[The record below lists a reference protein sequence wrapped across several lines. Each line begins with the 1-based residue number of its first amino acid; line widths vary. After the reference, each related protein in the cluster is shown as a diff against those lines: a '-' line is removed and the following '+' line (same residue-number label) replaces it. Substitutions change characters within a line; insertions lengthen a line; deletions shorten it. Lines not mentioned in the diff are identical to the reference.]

1 MSRKELYNKVKELG
15 VADLIKSTFGDN
27 FTRVSN
33 ANLEDFLRGFEKKT
47 ATVKKVTKA
56 TTKETKKTKG
66 IGNVIVKLLSI
77 LQTKRVITAK
87 EAEEVAKTL

>member
-47 ATVKKVTKA
+47 ATVKKVTEA
-56 TTKETKKTKG
+56 TTKETKGT
-66 IGNVIVKLLSI
+66 GNAIVKLLSI

>member
-15 VADLIKSTFGDN
+15 VAGLIKSTFGDN

-56 TTKETKKTKG
+56 TTEETKKTEG
-66 IGNVIVKLLSI
+66 TGNAIVKLLSI